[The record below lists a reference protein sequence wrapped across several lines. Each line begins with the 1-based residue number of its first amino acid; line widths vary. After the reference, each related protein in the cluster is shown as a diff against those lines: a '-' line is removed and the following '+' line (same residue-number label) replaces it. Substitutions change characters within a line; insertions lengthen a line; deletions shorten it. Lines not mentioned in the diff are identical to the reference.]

1 MVNAILAFFG
11 MGTLSLAIE
20 GCGAKVCLSP
30 NFQKVGFPLASSL
43 NPKASDLA
51 TIRSMEEN
59 GSLFVLAN

>member
-30 NFQKVGFPLASSL
+30 NEKGGVPLASSP